1 MIKRITHVGI
11 AVRDAKSTAELFEKL
26 LGLKAEQECEL
37 PALKLAF
44 LPVGESSLELV
55 EPKSP
60 DVPAARFIEE
70 KGEGLHHIAFE
81 VEDISAE
88 VARLKSLGV
97 KLLND
102 VPRQGPLGEM
112 LIFIDPAQTGGV
124 LVELAQHNHL
134 AKSES

>member
-11 AVRDAKSTAELFEKL
+11 AVRDAKSTAQLFDNL
-26 LGLKAEQECEL
+26 LGLKTEKECEL

-55 EPKSP
+55 EPQNP

-81 VEDISAE
+81 VEDIAAE
-88 VARLKSLGV
+88 VARLKGLGI
-97 KLLND
+97 KFLND
-102 VPRQGPLGEM
+102 VLRQGPLGEM
-112 LIFIDPAQTGGV
+112 LVFIDPAQTGGV
-124 LVELAQHNHL
+124 LVELAQH
-134 AKSES
+134 EF